1 MRPRRPCPPCCH
13 GRHRSSPAPSPL
25 ALRLRSADV
34 LLLPRVL
41 CNKEIRSSELQK
53 GVLCC
58 NQATRTG
65 SKKQGGQDFLGDQTH
80 HGCAASRPRQ
90 RTRIGWCPRHLMSS
104 PSGQAQTPRN
114 LQPRNNKL
122 KTQNR
127 RKQFS
132 ADRKQ
137 ESGTGSKKQGGRD
150 VLGDAP
156 WRRGVWDSPAQLFP
170 PTPSGRWPCA
180 WPETAA
186 EGSSGSA
193 TKKPQVQNS
202 TGFSATK
209 KLEPEARNKK
219 GRIFLE
225 SCGRTLEAQAQRP
238 GRARGAAVPSIGP
251 RRPGVRRPVILVP
264 GHLLLPLA
272 VFHPA
277 LSDAASH

>member
-1 MRPRRPCPPCCH
+1 
-13 GRHRSSPAPSPL
+13 
-25 ALRLRSADV
+25 
-34 LLLPRVL
+34 
-41 CNKEIRSSELQK
+41 
-53 GVLCC
+53 
-58 NQATRTG
+58 
-65 SKKQGGQDFLGDQTH
+65 
-80 HGCAASRPRQ
+80 
-90 RTRIGWCPRHLMSS
+90 MSS

-219 GRIFLE
+219 GTIFLE

-277 LSDAASH
+277 LSDAASQLSLNDQAYGTAGQGLGASWKTVDWRVSARRNCCDEGGRRGYIYMAGRAEHRGCRCGLAVGAACYCDSGSEVNLPIWEVVLVDRMDLGPIVQVK